1 MQHNLLLKNW
11 SQMPKIILITV
22 LLFLSGLLVG
32 EAENVSDENTAARVL
47 SEQLAENL
55 NEDPPFNIKIQRL
68 VYEGYGVSS
77 AFADNLLSIIKDE
90 LKNNDEGD
98 FPSVVELEREVKNRG
113 LKILPDE
120 DEKTEAKD
128 GYLEGSYRDVKD
140 RIIVELRLVLEN
152 GTSFSR
158 AEISLPISGL
168 KHEWKPRGLDI
179 IKQSQNEASK
189 TIAPKPNDFS
199 IKIKF
204 NKEKFIEYDSFEIFF
219 KSDIDCYLVLLYQDV
234 DGNRHILPTKKDYFR
249 RNDWHDNIT
258 DPLKIECPCGAE
270 RIYAFASEEPIYW
283 KEQAMLESRL
293 EGYPSSYPLRKILN
307 QHRSL
312 DSNAKKTEKI
322 VTLTTMEGKKKP

>member
-1 MQHNLLLKNW
+1 
-11 SQMPKIILITV
+11 MPRIILIIV
-22 LLFLSGLLVG
+22 LLFCSGLLVA
-32 EAENVSDENTAARVL
+32 EAETVNDENTAARVL

-55 NEDPPFNIKIQRL
+55 KVDPPFNIKIRRL

-77 AFADNLLSIIKDE
+77 VFAENLLDVIKDE
-90 LKNNDEGD
+90 LKSNEGED
-98 FPSVVELEREVKNRG
+98 FPSVARVKREVKYRS
-113 LKILPDE
+113 LKILPNE
-120 DEKTEAKD
+120 EEKTEAKD
-128 GYLEGSYRDVKD
+128 GFLEGNYRDVNGL
-140 RIIVELRLVLEN
+140 IIVELRLVLEN

-158 AEISLPISGL
+158 AEISLPVSGL

-179 IKQSQNEASK
+179 IKQSQKEASK

-204 NKEKFIEYDSFEIFF
+204 NKEKFIKNDSFEIFF

-234 DGNRHILPTKKDYFR
+234 DGNHHILPTKKDYFI

-258 DPLKIECPCGAE
+258 DPLEIGCPCGAE

-283 KEQAMLESRL
+283 KEQAMLESGL

-322 VTLTTMEGKKKP
+322 VTLTTMEGEKKL

>member
-1 MQHNLLLKNW
+1 
-11 SQMPKIILITV
+11 MPRIILIIV
-22 LLFLSGLLVG
+22 LLFCSGLLVA
-32 EAENVSDENTAARVL
+32 EAETVNDENTAARVL

-55 NEDPPFNIKIQRL
+55 KVDPPFNIKIRRL

-77 AFADNLLSIIKDE
+77 VFAENLLDVIKDE
-90 LKNNDEGD
+90 LKSNEGED
-98 FPSVVELEREVKNRG
+98 FPSVARVKREVKYRS
-113 LKILPDE
+113 LKILPNE
-120 DEKTEAKD
+120 EEKTEAKD
-128 GYLEGSYRDVKD
+128 GFLEGNYRDVNGL
-140 RIIVELRLVLEN
+140 IIVELRLVLEN

-158 AEISLPISGL
+158 AEISLPVSGL

-179 IKQSQNEASK
+179 IKQSQKEASK

-204 NKEKFIEYDSFEIFF
+204 NKEKFVENDSFEIFF

-258 DPLKIECPCGAE
+258 DPLEIGCPCGAE

-283 KEQAMLESRL
+283 KEQSMLESGL

-322 VTLTTMEGKKKP
+322 VTLTTMKGGKKP

>member
-1 MQHNLLLKNW
+1 
-11 SQMPKIILITV
+11 MPRIILIIV
-22 LLFLSGLLVG
+22 LLFCSGLLVA
-32 EAENVSDENTAARVL
+32 EAETVNDENTAARVL

-55 NEDPPFNIKIQRL
+55 KVDPPFNIKIRRL

-77 AFADNLLSIIKDE
+77 VFAENLLDVIKDE
-90 LKNNDEGD
+90 LKSNEGED
-98 FPSVVELEREVKNRG
+98 FPSVARVKREVKYRS
-113 LKILPDE
+113 LKILPNE
-120 DEKTEAKD
+120 EEKTEAKD
-128 GYLEGSYRDVKD
+128 GFLEGNYRDVNGL
-140 RIIVELRLVLEN
+140 IIVELRLVLEN

-158 AEISLPISGL
+158 AEISLPVSGL

-179 IKQSQNEASK
+179 IKQSQKEASK

-199 IKIKF
+199 IEIKF
-204 NKEKFIEYDSFEIFF
+204 NKEKFVENDSFEIFF

-234 DGNRHILPTKKDYFR
+234 DGNHHILPTKKDYFI

-258 DPLKIECPCGAE
+258 DPLEIGCPCGAE

-283 KEQAMLESRL
+283 KEQAMLESDL

-322 VTLTTMEGKKKP
+322 VTLTTIKWKSKL

>member
-1 MQHNLLLKNW
+1 M
-11 SQMPKIILITV
+11 
-22 LLFLSGLLVG
+22 
-32 EAENVSDENTAARVL
+32 
-47 SEQLAENL
+47 
-55 NEDPPFNIKIQRL
+55 IKAK
-68 VYEGYGVSS
+68 G
-77 AFADNLLSIIKDE
+77 
-90 LKNNDEGD
+90 LKNNDDGD
-98 FPSVVELEREVKNRG
+98 FPSVVEIEREVKNRG

-120 DEKTEAKD
+120 EEKKEAKV
-128 GYLEGSYRDVKD
+128 GFLEGSYRDVKD

-152 GTSFSR
+152 GTSFSS
-158 AEISLPISGL
+158 AEISLPVSEL

-179 IKQSQNEASK
+179 IKQSQKEASK

-199 IKIKF
+199 IEIKF
-204 NKEKFIEYDSFEIFF
+204 NKEKFIENDSFEIFF
-219 KSDIDCYLVLLYQDV
+219 NSEIDCYLALLYQDV
-234 DGNRHILPTKKDYFR
+234 DGNHHILPTKKDYFR

-283 KEQAMLESRL
+283 KGQSMLESLL
-293 EGYPSSYPLRKILN
+293 EGFPSSYPLRKILN

>member
-1 MQHNLLLKNW
+1 
-11 SQMPKIILITV
+11 MPRIILIIV
-22 LLFLSGLLVG
+22 LLFCSGLLVA
-32 EAENVSDENTAARVL
+32 EAETVNDENTAARVL

-55 NEDPPFNIKIQRL
+55 KVDPPFNIKIRRL

-77 AFADNLLSIIKDE
+77 VFAENLLDVIKDE
-90 LKNNDEGD
+90 LKSNEGED
-98 FPSVVELEREVKNRG
+98 FPSVARVKREVKYRS
-113 LKILPDE
+113 LKILPNE
-120 DEKTEAKD
+120 EEKTEAKD
-128 GYLEGSYRDVKD
+128 GFLEGNYRDVND
-140 RIIVELRLVLEN
+140 LIIVELRLVLEN

-158 AEISLPISGL
+158 AEISLPVSGL

-179 IKQSQNEASK
+179 IKQSQKEASK

-204 NKEKFIEYDSFEIFF
+204 NKEKFVENDSFEIFF

-234 DGNRHILPTKKDYFR
+234 DGNHHILPTKKDYFI

-258 DPLKIECPCGAE
+258 NPLEIGCPCGAE
-270 RIYAFASEEPIYW
+270 RIYAFASEDPIYL
-283 KEQAMLESRL
+283 KEKAMLKSGL

-322 VTLTTMEGKKKP
+322 VTLTTIKWKSKL

>member
-1 MQHNLLLKNW
+1 
-11 SQMPKIILITV
+11 MPRIILIIV
-22 LLFLSGLLVG
+22 LLFCSGLLVA
-32 EAENVSDENTAARVL
+32 EAETVSDENTAARVL

-55 NEDPPFNIKIQRL
+55 KVDPPFNIKIRRL

-77 AFADNLLSIIKDE
+77 VFAENLLDVIKDE
-90 LKNNDEGD
+90 LKNNEDED
-98 FPSVVELEREVKNRG
+98 FPSVARVKREVKFRS
-113 LKILPDE
+113 LRILPDE
-120 DEKTEAKD
+120 EEKTEAKD
-128 GYLEGSYRDVKD
+128 GFLEGNYRDVND
-140 RIIVELRLVLEN
+140 LIIVELRLVLEN

-158 AEISLPISGL
+158 AEISLPVSGL

-219 KSDIDCYLVLLYQDV
+219 KSDLDCYLVLLYQDV

-258 DPLKIECPCGAE
+258 DPLEIGCPCGAE

-283 KEQAMLESRL
+283 KEQAMLESGL

-322 VTLTTMEGKKKP
+322 VTLTTMEGGKKP